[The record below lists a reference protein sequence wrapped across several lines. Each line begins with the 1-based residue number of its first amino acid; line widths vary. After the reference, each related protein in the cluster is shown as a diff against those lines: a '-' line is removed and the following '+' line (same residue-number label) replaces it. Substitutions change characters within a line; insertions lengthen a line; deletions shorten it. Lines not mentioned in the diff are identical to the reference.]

1 MSSFEP
7 SDEAAAGSEEFV
19 ARPIPTSG
27 DGELQG
33 WKREDAVGAKP
44 QGSDSIGRLRTE
56 AYAEG
61 VAAGRAEIPWE
72 DVQQLRSAAIALADA
87 AHRVGQLQ
95 RNYLREQRH
104 ALIEL
109 AAAMAE
115 RIVRREI
122 TLDREALTAAVGR
135 TLEALP
141 EGGAVEVSLAPSDL
155 ETLQRGEGSEWM
167 PDWGRHAT
175 FRADDSLQ
183 PGDMRAI
190 ATQTR
195 VDARVV
201 DLVTR
206 LCEELADVIEAPQGE
221 PS

>member
-1 MSSFEP
+1 
-7 SDEAAAGSEEFV
+7 EAAAGSEEFV

-27 DGELQG
+27 EEQPTDWMGE
-33 WKREDAVGAKP
+33 GALRARSRA
-44 QGSDSIGRLRTE
+44 GDSIGRIRTE

-72 DVQQLRSAAIALADA
+72 NVQQLRSAATALADA
-87 AHRVGQLQ
+87 AYRVGQLQ

-104 ALIEL
+104 ALIDL

-115 RIVRREI
+115 RIVRREL
-122 TLDREALTAAVGR
+122 TLDREALSAAVGR

-155 ETLQRGEGSEWM
+155 ETVQRGEGSEWM

-175 FRADDSLQ
+175 FRADETLQ
-183 PGDMRAI
+183 PGDMRAV

-201 DLVTR
+201 DLVAR
-206 LCEELADVIEAPQGE
+206 LCEELEDVIEAPQE
-221 PS
+221 ESP